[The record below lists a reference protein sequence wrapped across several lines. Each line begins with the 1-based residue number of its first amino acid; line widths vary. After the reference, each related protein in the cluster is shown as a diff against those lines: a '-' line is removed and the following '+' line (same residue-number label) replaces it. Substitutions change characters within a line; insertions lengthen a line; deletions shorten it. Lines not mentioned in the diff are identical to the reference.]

1 MKQLLLTIVLLPIV
15 LLLPIKAGEPPVP
28 PQVKVEWAKFQA
40 ALKADDLKVLA
51 AMAKFPIRCNEFGG
65 NIKSAK
71 VLADRYKTIFPKAT
85 KQCLAKSGIHAQR
98 WDKQMHYE
106 VSCDVGELPIRFIFD
121 FNDAKL
127 LLTGIDNVNE

>member
-40 ALKADDLKVLA
+40 ALKADDLKILA
-51 AMAKFPIRCNEFGG
+51 TMAKFPIRCNEFGG

-71 VLADRYKTIFPKAT
+71 VFADRYKTIFPKAT
-85 KQCLAKSGIHAQR
+85 KQCLGKSGLQARR
-98 WDKQMHYE
+98 WDKRMHYE
-106 VSCDVGELPIRFIFD
+106 VSCDVGEYPIRFVFD
-121 FNDAKL
+121 FNDLKL
-127 LLTGIDNVNE
+127 LLTAIDNVNE